1 MNRTNEEALEPEL
14 ASEAQI
20 AEWLGRFSHY
30 RQPPTRATLLRW
42 LGSFDHAHLDIAH
55 KILDQVVV
63 VSELE
68 IQQGYKRGLEGLP
81 GWSRSAQRRN
91 GRWYFAGVGGAG
103 ESGPAMLRLFRE
115 ANGLTAHRWNNF
127 FVSQVELPRL
137 RLSARDS
144 VVFVDDFAGTGCQMV
159 GYWPILEELIAAEA
173 KCYLLLTALTTRAA
187 DSIGNETEFIVRA
200 DRTLELEANV
210 YSAECGVFT
219 TQEMRI
225 LDRYGRVA
233 WQQHPRGFGACGL
246 CFVLSHKTP
255 NNTIPVL
262 HANHDDW
269 KGLFPRHLIAAG

>member
-1 MNRTNEEALEPEL
+1 
-14 ASEAQI
+14 
-20 AEWLGRFSHY
+20 
-30 RQPPTRATLLRW
+30 
-42 LGSFDHAHLDIAH
+42 
-55 KILDQVVV
+55 
-63 VSELE
+63 
-68 IQQGYKRGLEGLP
+68 
-81 GWSRSAQRRN
+81 
-91 GRWYFAGVGGAG
+91 
-103 ESGPAMLRLFRE
+103 MLRLFRE

-137 RLSARDS
+137 RLSARDN
-144 VVFVDDFAGTGCQMV
+144 VAFVDDFAGTGCQMV

-187 DSIGNETEFIVRA
+187 ESIGNETELIVRA
-200 DRTLELEANV
+200 DRTLGLEANV
-210 YSAECGVFT
+210 YSAESGIFNPE
-219 TQEMRI
+219 EMRI
-225 LDRYGRVA
+225 LDSYGRAA

>member
-1 MNRTNEEALEPEL
+1 MNRMDDEGPEPDL
-14 ASEAQI
+14 ASEAQM
-20 AEWLGRFSHY
+20 AAWLDRFSHY

-42 LGSFDHAHLDIAH
+42 LDSFDREHVGIAH
-55 KILDQVVV
+55 KVLDQVVV

-68 IQQGYKRGLEGLP
+68 IQEGYKRGLEGLP
-81 GWSRSAQRRN
+81 GWSRSVENRH
-91 GRWYFAGVGGAG
+91 GRWFFSGVGGAG

-144 VVFVDDFAGTGCQMV
+144 VVFVDDFAGTGRQMV

-173 KCYLLLTALTTRAA
+173 KCYLLLTALTVRAA
-187 DSIGNETEFIVRA
+187 ESIENKTEFIVHA
-200 DRTLELEANV
+200 DKTLGLEADLYNP
-210 YSAECGVFT
+210 ACGILSLE
-219 TQEMRI
+219 EMEI

-233 WQQHPRGFGACGL
+233 WQQYPRGFGSCGL

-262 HANHDDW
+262 HANHDNW
-269 KGLFPRHLIAAG
+269 KGLFPRHLIAAE